1 MSSTSESIN
10 QLSPLQRAAFALKE
24 MRSKLDAIEKSQSEP
39 IAIVGMSCR
48 FPGGKDLESFWQVL
62 RDSVDATTEV
72 PSSRWDTDAYYDPN
86 PETPGKMYVRRGGF
100 LDCVEEFDAEFF
112 GISPREAMSLDPQQR
127 LLLEVCWEA
136 LENAAQAPEKLN
148 GSLTG
153 VFVGMCNNDYAQ
165 LEAFCAPSNID
176 VYTATGSINFGV
188 GAGRLAYIL
197 GLHGPTLTVD
207 TSCSSSLV
215 SVHLACQSLRSGE
228 CHLALAG
235 GVNLMLS
242 PIATIAMSKV
252 KALAA
257 DGRCKTF
264 DAAADGYG
272 RGEGCGMIVLKRLS
286 DAVADGDRILALI
299 PGTAINH
306 DGRSS
311 GLTVP
316 NSLSQQKVI
325 RAALKNAKIEP
336 TEISYVEVHGTGT
349 ALGDPIEIQTLKA
362 VFGKEH
368 TEAQPL
374 MIGSVKTNIGHLEPA
389 AGIAGLIKVVLAM
402 QHKEIPT
409 HLHFKRLNPHIS
421 LEGTC
426 LKIPTEQTPWPVAAG
441 QRRLAGVSAFSM
453 SGTNAHMIVEEAP
466 ARKLERPLIERP
478 IHLLAISAKSEAAL
492 QELTTRITNYL
503 SANPA
508 ESLADICFTANTG
521 RSHFD
526 YRLAIV
532 ADSLSS
538 LCQHLEASSVNQS
551 SVKSNHPHN
560 RKIAFLFTGQ
570 GSQYTNMARELY
582 ETQPTFRA
590 CIDRCEQIL
599 RPYLETSLLEVL
611 YPKSDANAKLDRTAY
626 TQAALFAVEYALAQL
641 WQSWGI
647 QPTIVM
653 GHSVGEYVAACIAG
667 VFSLEDGLKLIAERG
682 RLMQALPGDGEM
694 AVVFATQEQVKAAVE
709 PGQQIAIAAVNTP
722 GNVVIS
728 GESADVR
735 ALVSKLEASGVETR
749 KLKVS
754 HAFHSSLMEPMLDD
768 FERIAAEVTYSHPK
782 IGLVSNVTGQIAEG
796 ETVAGADY
804 WCRHI
809 RQPVRFSASIQTL
822 HEQGCEL
829 FVEIGP
835 NTTLIGMGKQCL
847 PQGVGIWL
855 PSLKKGQQ
863 DWQVLLQSL
872 AMLYAQ
878 GQEVD
883 WVRFDRDY
891 RRYRSTLR

>member
-325 RAALKNAKIEP
+325 RAALKL
-336 TEISYVEVHGTGT
+336 S
-349 ALGDPIEIQTLKA
+349 
-362 VFGKEH
+362 
-368 TEAQPL
+368 
-374 MIGSVKTNIGHLEPA
+374 
-389 AGIAGLIKVVLAM
+389 LI
-402 QHKEIPT
+402 
-409 HLHFKRLNPHIS
+409 HI
-421 LEGTC
+421 
-426 LKIPTEQTPWPVAAG
+426 
-441 QRRLAGVSAFSM
+441 
-453 SGTNAHMIVEEAP
+453 
-466 ARKLERPLIERP
+466 
-478 IHLLAISAKSEAAL
+478 
-492 QELTTRITNYL
+492 
-503 SANPA
+503 
-508 ESLADICFTANTG
+508 
-521 RSHFD
+521 
-526 YRLAIV
+526 
-532 ADSLSS
+532 
-538 LCQHLEASSVNQS
+538 
-551 SVKSNHPHN
+551 
-560 RKIAFLFTGQ
+560 
-570 GSQYTNMARELY
+570 
-582 ETQPTFRA
+582 
-590 CIDRCEQIL
+590 
-599 RPYLETSLLEVL
+599 
-611 YPKSDANAKLDRTAY
+611 
-626 TQAALFAVEYALAQL
+626 
-641 WQSWGI
+641 
-647 QPTIVM
+647 
-653 GHSVGEYVAACIAG
+653 
-667 VFSLEDGLKLIAERG
+667 
-682 RLMQALPGDGEM
+682 
-694 AVVFATQEQVKAAVE
+694 
-709 PGQQIAIAAVNTP
+709 
-722 GNVVIS
+722 
-728 GESADVR
+728 
-735 ALVSKLEASGVETR
+735 
-749 KLKVS
+749 
-754 HAFHSSLMEPMLDD
+754 
-768 FERIAAEVTYSHPK
+768 
-782 IGLVSNVTGQIAEG
+782 
-796 ETVAGADY
+796 
-804 WCRHI
+804 
-809 RQPVRFSASIQTL
+809 
-822 HEQGCEL
+822 
-829 FVEIGP
+829 
-835 NTTLIGMGKQCL
+835 
-847 PQGVGIWL
+847 
-855 PSLKKGQQ
+855 
-863 DWQVLLQSL
+863 
-872 AMLYAQ
+872 
-878 GQEVD
+878 
-883 WVRFDRDY
+883 
-891 RRYRSTLR
+891 